1 MNINEITK
9 ELQKYIDELQAKDI
23 TPTID
28 QMNNHLGKIVDT
40 ENSNSIEDFSGI
52 SPIQMQS
59 MLYTPFENDCCV
71 QINELSEND
80 LPKSS
85 ILRQA
90 KHLLSLLT
98 EHEIK
103 LTKVGNIPPKIV
115 KELYSI
121 GIPEHFIE
129 TGVFNLNKETD
140 SEVVQFLRF
149 ALRDCGFIKVRLGK
163 ISLTKVGTKALA
175 DLNKLNHAILKY
187 AMTSYNAAY
196 FDTYD
201 NENIGNIGRVFSLW
215 LLHHYGND
223 WHEPEFYNNL
233 YNKAFPTLQNSNRIY
248 EVRLFSRLFNY
259 LGLIEVEYKQTI
271 FGINKIKKSP
281 LLDIL
286 FRFEEPE

>member
-1 MNINEITK
+1 
-9 ELQKYIDELQAKDI
+9 
-23 TPTID
+23 
-28 QMNNHLGKIVDT
+28 
-40 ENSNSIEDFSGI
+40 
-52 SPIQMQS
+52 MQS